1 MTLRDII
8 NKEFEVLN
16 EDKKTT
22 KKVINIFYKLNINL
36 IKPQTENKE
45 QENNQIQQQSQ
56 QQEPAQ
62 QQPADQGQPQQTVP
76 QPDMA
81 SQSQQSA
88 AQGSGISLSD
98 NEINALA
105 SVQTE
110 EETENNA
117 MDIKDNNNIVRK
129 IEGQVELKQE
139 KVDEIQTFQDIIEY
153 LTKEQVEGV
162 SVFDEFTSEVINT
175 IFSPQ
180 AAQISQMVD
189 KKSSIFVDIQYGFAK
204 DDNVGVRIKKV
215 ANSDTVSNVMIID
228 GEIIN
233 APFNLMKVNERIID
247 YRNNLLSKKE

>member
-8 NKEFEVLN
+8 NKEFEVIN
-16 EDKKTT
+16 EDQKTT
-22 KKVINIFYKLNINL
+22 KKVINIFYKLNVNL

-45 QENNQIQQQSQ
+45 QENNQVQQSQ
-56 QQEPAQ
+56 QIQQEPV
-62 QQPADQGQPQQTVP
+62 QQPQEQPQQAAALQNDMTQQP
-76 QPDMA
+76 Q
-81 SQSQQSA
+81 QN
-88 AQGSGISLSD
+88 SGLPSD

-110 EETENNA
+110 EETENNT
-117 MDIKDNNNIVRK
+117 MDIKDDNNIVRK
-129 IEGQVELKQE
+129 IEGQVQLKQE

>member
-8 NKEFEVLN
+8 NKEFEVIN
-16 EDKKTT
+16 EEQKNK

-36 IKPQTENKE
+36 IKPQKE
-45 QENNQIQQQSQ
+45 ETQNNNQNQQQPQ

-62 QQPADQGQPQQTVP
+62 QQPIDQGQSQQTAP
-76 QPDMA
+76 QPDMT
-81 SQSQQSA
+81 SQPQQPA
-88 AQGSGISLSD
+88 AQSNGISLND

-105 SVQTE
+105 SVKTE

-117 MDIKDNNNIVRK
+117 MDIKDDNNIVRK

-247 YRNNLLSKKE
+247 YRNNLISKKE